1 VHIIEAELDL
11 LMPQD
16 FVLYVDAGARFAR
29 WWVPAAIFDAARERG
44 VVGIETQGPV
54 AMYTHPQTFT
64 ELASI
69 APDLGVRNVADYRHT
84 AMICGC
90 VAQC

>member
-1 VHIIEAELDL
+1 
-11 LMPQD
+11 
-16 FVLYVDAGARFAR
+16 
-29 WWVPAAIFDAARERG
+29 
-44 VVGIETQGPV
+44 
-54 AMYTHPQTFT
+54 MYTHPQTFT

-84 AMICGC
+84 SMICGC

>member
-1 VHIIEAELDL
+1 
-11 LMPQD
+11 
-16 FVLYVDAGARFAR
+16 
-29 WWVPAAIFDAARERG
+29 
-44 VVGIETQGPV
+44 
-54 AMYTHPQTFT
+54 MYTHPQTFT

-90 VAQC
+90 VAQCYIKSDVLRNVHSLDEHACPSSNSEQNVPKYHQDN